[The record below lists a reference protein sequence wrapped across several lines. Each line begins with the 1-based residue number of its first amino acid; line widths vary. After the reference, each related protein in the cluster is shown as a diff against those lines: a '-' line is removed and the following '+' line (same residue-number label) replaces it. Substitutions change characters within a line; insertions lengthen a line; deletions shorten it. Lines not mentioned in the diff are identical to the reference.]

1 MADTTTTNLLLT
13 KPEVG
18 ASTDTW
24 GTKVNTDLDSI
35 DALFTAAGT
44 GTSVGL
50 HVGSGKVLK
59 IGGSIDT
66 DASTA
71 LTVKTV
77 GTTAITVDTSQNVG
91 IGVSPTY
98 KLDVFGS
105 TARIYNDSAKLLLQR
120 PTNSRSGQVLIN
132 NASGGIQYYAGTNG
146 SGENS
151 VVAHEFVSDA
161 PSTATVLAR
170 INTYG
175 IGLGATTPSSGTGIT
190 FPATQSASSNAN
202 TLDDY
207 EEGTWTPSL
216 GGNTTYAAQVG
227 TYTKI
232 GKIVY
237 VSAYLIVTTIG
248 TGSTTYIDGLP
259 FSGTTTS
266 SAGGIVAFSGL
277 ASAVTFLSLSAENG
291 TTRLSNRYTTSNTTA
306 AASNGALYTSGSDLQ
321 VWAMFFTS

>member
-1 MADTTTTNLLLT
+1 LT
-13 KPEVG
+13 AIIDGTLGVTFPAGGVG
-18 ASTDTW
+18 NPASAVVGLTDTQ
-24 GTKVNTDLDSI
+24 T
-35 DALFTAAGT
+35 
-44 GTSVGL
+44 
-50 HVGSGKVLK
+50 
-59 IGGSIDT
+59 
-66 DASTA
+66 
-71 LTVKTV
+71 LTNKTL
-77 GTTAITVDTSQNVG
+77 T
-91 IGVSPTY
+91 SPTIA
-98 KLDVFGS
+98 
-105 TARIYNDSAKLLLQR
+105 T
-120 PTNSRSGQVLIN
+120 PTMTGQATIPTIN
-132 NASGGIQYYAGTNG
+132 LTGGQ
-146 SGENS
+146 
-151 VVAHEFVSDA
+151 
-161 PSTATVLAR
+161 
-170 INTYG
+170 
-175 IGLGATTPSSGTGIT
+175 IT

-248 TGSTTYIDGLP
+248 TGSTVYISGLP

-277 ASAVTFLSLSAENG
+277 ASAVTFLSLSAESG